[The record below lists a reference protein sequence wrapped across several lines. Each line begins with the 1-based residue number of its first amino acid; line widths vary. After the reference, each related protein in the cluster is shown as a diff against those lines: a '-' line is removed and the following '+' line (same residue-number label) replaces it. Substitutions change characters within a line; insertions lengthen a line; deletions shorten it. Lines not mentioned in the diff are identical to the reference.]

1 MSLFLRNFRVLR
13 AVPGSTKRSLVRS
26 AHVRTLSTTLPN
38 DRSANVQPEQK
49 IEFSQAITEAGKLVG
64 YQSDFST
71 LRWLFKDDILNFEL
85 HLKKLIETNHPLLET
100 VK

>member
-1 MSLFLRNFRVLR
+1 
-13 AVPGSTKRSLVRS
+13 
-26 AHVRTLSTTLPN
+26 
-38 DRSANVQPEQK
+38 VQPEHK
-49 IEFSQAITEAGKLVG
+49 IEFSQAISEAGKLVG

-71 LRWLFKDDILNFEL
+71 LRWLFKDDILNFEI